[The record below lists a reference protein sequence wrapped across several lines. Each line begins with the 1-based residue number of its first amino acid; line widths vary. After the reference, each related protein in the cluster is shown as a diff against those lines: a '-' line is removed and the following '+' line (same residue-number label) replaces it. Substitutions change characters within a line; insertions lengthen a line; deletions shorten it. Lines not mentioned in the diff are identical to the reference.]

1 MQATRDVTP
10 NGHPSPL
17 FDPKGS
23 KLREYVY
30 QAAILVAVI
39 LLVWTAA

>member
-1 MQATRDVTP
+1 MQATREV
-10 NGHPSPL
+10 NQNARRSPL